1 MISSDEIAT
10 YLKYLQ
16 NSSGLTQQEWE
27 EASGVPNY
35 TISRI
40 LCGKTYSPPFS
51 AVAALV
57 MTAGG
62 SLDDLAGISAP
73 DQRPAKHSQE
83 LVEQKERSITYL
95 KNQVAK
101 QEADVANLR
110 KHSARKTVAIGAM
123 LFLLGALLMWDL
135 MDPHYGFFYR
145 VFCGWHDAKSMLF
158 GLKG

>member
-16 NSSGLTQQEWE
+16 TSRGLSQQEWE
-27 EASGVPNY
+27 EASGVPSY

-40 LCGKTYSPPFS
+40 LGGKTYSPPFP

-57 MTAGG
+57 VAAGG
-62 SLDDLAGISAP
+62 SLDELAGITVP
-73 DQRPAKHSQE
+73 DQKPAKHSQE
-83 LVEQKERSITYL
+83 LIDQKERSIVYL
-95 KNQVAK
+95 KEQITK
-101 QEADVANLR
+101 QEADIAKLR

-123 LFLLGALLMWDL
+123 LFTLGALLMWDL
-135 MDPHYGFFYR
+135 MDPRYGFVYR
-145 VFCGWHDAKSMLF
+145 VFSGLQDAQSMLF